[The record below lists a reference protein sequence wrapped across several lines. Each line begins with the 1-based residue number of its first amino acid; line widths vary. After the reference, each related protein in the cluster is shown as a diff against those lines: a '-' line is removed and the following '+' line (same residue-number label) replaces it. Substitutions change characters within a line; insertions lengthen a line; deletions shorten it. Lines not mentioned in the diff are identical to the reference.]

1 MSAYSSRASYK
12 KKEGILSIPENRT
25 AVAWTPTAPGSNPI
39 TIAISRITN
48 LQMTPVT
55 NPKCSIKIF
64 AKPAKEGDSESYVF
78 QFTSANN
85 ARGEGEAFVAI
96 INPFL
101 QASRGTATPQ
111 PGAKA
116 GEAGASAGA
125 RGATPAAPAPAAAT
139 GGAAKPKEHEKPE
152 WEDDQRLLKDIEIQ
166 KSLLMSNMEL
176 QQLFAEAMGMKSQNI
191 TTSQFTT
198 QFWTAR
204 LPLLRAHA
212 FEKAQQ
218 RGTYNVLV
226 TLKPRTEEGAT
237 KLNISRD
244 QIKLLFKQH
253 PLVLKAYDE
262 CVPKIREEEFW
273 SRFAQSRLFKKL
285 RGERISNS
293 DPSDN
298 ILDKYLHVDTMRY
311 QRPSSNLPHIIDLSG
326 NEENHSQ
333 RQGNRPDLDMR
344 PTNLDKV
351 PIIRTLNEL
360 SGKLLSNVAPSDVD
374 PSAPIGMG
382 EEEFDRRMLAL
393 RDLKEDEE
401 VKRYV
406 LKIRDQNTLFSAG
419 NAESQEMVAGSSE
432 AEPKPARDPTRL
444 LKGLRG
450 EMDSNY
456 PEDSANLGALIGQQ
470 NDEDDS
476 DEEEAQQTN
485 TKKRKIDQVGTKESM
500 HLASDKILDSLRTRR
515 AQEGSLADTNKTK
528 GDTFGLTKTIYERTT
543 LTHATS
549 NEFLRQFWQAFL
561 SGNPDRAAELSSL
574 NESLIRASDRIAS
587 VEKDAEQV
595 RQSEINRIKAHI
607 RETYETTK
615 KRLRINPEKTA
626 PPGASAVKQLLGPTK
641 AALERAIQEYK
652 KALAE
657 AQAQAAS
664 GVASSGHTPGSA
676 NGRTTPQPSAA

>member
-1 MSAYSSRASYK
+1 
-12 KKEGILSIPENRT
+12 
-25 AVAWTPTAPGSNPI
+25 
-39 TIAISRITN
+39 
-48 LQMTPVT
+48 MTPVT

-64 AKPAKEGDSESYVF
+64 AKPVKEGDAESYVF

-101 QASRGTATPQ
+101 QATRGGSTPQ
-111 PGAKA
+111 A
-116 GEAGASAGA
+116 GPKTGETG
-125 RGATPAAPAPAAAT
+125 RGSSATPAATTAPATAAT
-139 GGAAKPKEHEKPE
+139 TAAPGAAQARGPEKPE
-152 WEDDQRLLKDIEIQ
+152 WEDDQRLLKDVEMQ
-166 KSLLMSNMEL
+166 KSLLKANTVL
-176 QQLFAEAMGMKSQNI
+176 QQLFAEAMGMKSDNI
-191 TTSQFTT
+191 TASQFTT

-244 QIKLLFKQH
+244 QIKVLFQQH

-285 RGERISNS
+285 RGERVSDS
-293 DPSDN
+293 DPSDA
-298 ILDKYLHVDTMRY
+298 ILDKYLHVDPIRY

-333 RQGNRPDLDMR
+333 RQGNRPDFDMR
-344 PTNLDKV
+344 PTSLDKV

-374 PSAPIGMG
+374 PSAPIGMS
-382 EEEFDRRMLAL
+382 EEEFDRRTLAL
-393 RDLKEDEE
+393 RDLKDQEE
-401 VKRYV
+401 IKRYV

-419 NAESQEMVAGSSE
+419 NAESQEMVVGSE
-432 AEPKPARDPTRL
+432 TEPKATRDPTQLLRG
-444 LKGLRG
+444 LKG
-450 EMDSNY
+450 EMEVNY
-456 PEDSANLGALIGQQ
+456 PDDNANLGALIGQYDD
-470 NDEDDS
+470 DEDS
-476 DEEEAQQTN
+476 DEEDTQPS
-485 TKKRKIDQVGTKESM
+485 TKKRKINQVGTKESM
-500 HLASDKILDSLRTRR
+500 HLASDKIMDSLRTRR
-515 AQEGSLADTNKTK
+515 AQEGNPADTKTT
-528 GDTFGLTKTIYERTT
+528 GDTFGLTKTIHERVT

-574 NESLIRASDRIAS
+574 NESLIRANDRITS

-595 RQSEINRIKAHI
+595 RQSEIDRIKAHI
-607 RETYETTK
+607 RETYETTR

-626 PPGASAVKQLLGPTK
+626 PPGASAVKQLLGPTRV
-641 AALERAIQEYK
+641 ALERAMQEYK
-652 KALAE
+652 KALTE
-657 AQAQAAS
+657 AQAQALAQGVAVS
-664 GVASSGHTPGSA
+664 GVPGSSATPG
-676 NGRTTPQPSAA
+676 NDRTTPQPTAG